1 MTTFEKG
8 DNVVKMTT
16 FEKGDNVVLKQ
27 AAWGH
32 YPLIPH
38 GHLRVLAVM
47 PSPHGGGAVRYSVT
61 EIESPN
67 TTQWTLPAWAT
78 EAPPVRAGGGASA
91 RKRRSKRSKSKRSKY
106 KRRKTKRRKS
116 KKKNL
121 RKKHI

>member
-1 MTTFEKG
+1 MTTFG
-8 DNVVKMTT
+8 V
-16 FEKGDNVVLKQ
+16 GDNVVLKLG
-27 AAWGH
+27 AMTEF
-32 YPLIPH
+32 PLI
-38 GHLRVLAVM
+38 GKRLLEVLDVV
-47 PSPHGGGAVRYSVT
+47 PSPHSDGLPSYDVKVKY
-61 EIESPN
+61 SPN
-67 TTQWTLPAWAT
+67 LYGWTIHSRYI